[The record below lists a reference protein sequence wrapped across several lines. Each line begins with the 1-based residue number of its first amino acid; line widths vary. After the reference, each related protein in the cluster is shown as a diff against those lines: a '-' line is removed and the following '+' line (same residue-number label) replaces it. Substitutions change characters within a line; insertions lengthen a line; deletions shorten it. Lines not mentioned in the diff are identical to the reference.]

1 MQVNLSLM
9 LLDVPSR
16 ITLAHSK
23 ADGACFPPVLYEADS
38 VREALG
44 VCAHCGR
51 QLSNWSK
58 MKPV

>member
-1 MQVNLSLM
+1 M